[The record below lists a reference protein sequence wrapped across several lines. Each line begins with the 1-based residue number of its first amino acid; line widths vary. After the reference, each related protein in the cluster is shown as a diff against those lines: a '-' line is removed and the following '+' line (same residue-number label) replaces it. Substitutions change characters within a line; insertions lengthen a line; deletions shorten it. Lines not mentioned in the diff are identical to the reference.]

1 MIEAGY
7 RLQYMGVRLEPRND
21 VMRRSKVLY
30 NGSMVYSGS
39 HNSAYEH
46 PREVQH
52 AAHSLSG
59 LGQVSAYFRCS
70 IPGPPNPPDHIADS
84 RPELGARGVT
94 LAASASTRPM
104 LHLPSRLSAV

>member
-1 MIEAGY
+1 MIEGGY

-30 NGSMVYSGS
+30 NGGMVYSGS
-39 HNSAYEH
+39 HDSAYEH

-70 IPGPPNPPDHIADS
+70 NLDSPRRSDHIADS

-94 LAASASTRPM
+94 LVDFASTMPM
-104 LHLPSRLSAV
+104 LHVPG

>member
-1 MIEAGY
+1 MIEGGY

-30 NGSMVYSGS
+30 NGGMIYSGS
-39 HNSAYEH
+39 HDSAYEH

-70 IPGPPNPPDHIADS
+70 NLDSPRSHHIADS

-94 LAASASTRPM
+94 FVASASTMPM
-104 LHLPSRLSAV
+104 LHLPGRLSAV